1 MSLLKSFVFIDLK
14 CQNHNFPGFHSPHQG
29 AASPAWPPVASPP
42 SAPLPRWS
50 GAPCRARRRPVGRV
64 GRRDAERRARR
75 AARSSDEGPR
85 PRVFGRQRWG
95 YGSFTRGTPKSSTF
109 IGFSIINHP
118 FWGTPIWGK
127 PISPKQSNEWDVG
140 TMTNMR
146 GWSNV

>member
-85 PRVFGRQRWG
+85 PRGFGRQRWG
-95 YGSFTRGTPKSSTF
+95 YGSFTRGTPQIFHFHRIFHYKP
-109 IGFSIINHP
+109 SIL
-118 FWGTPIWGK
+118 GYPIWGN